1 MLIKIAAIKKS
12 TRNTVKIFHNRI
24 GQFVFRIK
32 HYIRIFAIDKLQFAD
47 NIINI
52 FLNIFKNVL

>member
-1 MLIKIAAIKKS
+1 MLIKITAIKKS

-24 GQFVFRIK
+24 GQFVFRIE
-32 HYIRIFAIDKLQFAD
+32 HYIWIYIINKFQFVD

-52 FLNIFKNVL
+52 FLNIFKNVQ